1 MRDDECVSFLQWA
14 LPHMQMRWP
23 GFRKVRGQ
31 VCKRLQRRIKALGVG
46 GVAGYR
52 EYLEENAGEWPILD
66 GLSRVSISRFY
77 RDKQVFAFLEQ
88 EVLPALAQQ
97 AITRGEKWLKV
108 WSVGCSSGEEP
119 YTVSL
124 LWRLQL
130 QSRFPSIDLHILAS
144 DAAPNMIRR
153 ATAASYRYASVKNL
167 PESWRDEAFTRSN
180 DCYALK
186 PEYRRECRFIVEDVR
201 QRVPQESF
209 DLILCRNLVFTYYD
223 EPLQRKLL
231 ERMSGLLRGE
241 GALVIG
247 VHEKLPAAFPG
258 FAVWSERLRVY
269 RKSAGRPGNG

>member
-1 MRDDECVSFLQWA
+1 MRDEECVAFLQWA
-14 LPHMQMRWP
+14 LPRLRMRWP

-31 VCKRLQRRIKALGVG
+31 VCKRLQRRIKALGLEG
-46 GVAGYR
+46 EADYR
-52 EYLEENAGEWPILD
+52 DYLSANEGEWPILD

-97 AITRGEKWLKV
+97 AIARGERWLKV

-130 QSRFPSIDLHILAS
+130 QSRFPSIGLRILAS
-144 DAAPNMIRR
+144 DADPNMIRR
-153 ATAASYRYASVKNL
+153 ATVATYRYASVKNL
-167 PESWRDEAFTRSN
+167 PERWRDEAFTSSN

-186 PEYRRECRFIVEDVR
+186 PDYRRECRFIVEDVR
-201 QRVPQESF
+201 ERVPEESF

-231 ERMSGLLRGE
+231 ERMSDLLKGE

-247 VHEKLPAAFPG
+247 VHETLPAAFPR

-269 RKSAGRPGNG
+269 RKSTGRPGKG